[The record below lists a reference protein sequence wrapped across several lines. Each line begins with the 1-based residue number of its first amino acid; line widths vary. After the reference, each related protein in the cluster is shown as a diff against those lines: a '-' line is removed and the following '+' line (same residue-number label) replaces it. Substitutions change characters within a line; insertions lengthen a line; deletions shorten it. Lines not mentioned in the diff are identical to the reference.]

1 MLNVCFSSLS
11 LHRSSGFQDRQRSSL
26 FRRHFHQRS
35 RFKEG
40 MMKYEVERSQSLRRE
55 KKGRDKLDELERREA
70 FLQGK
75 KDHLLAE
82 IRAPFEALF
91 ASPPSIESF
100 FNSPPRKAKTRKTEA
115 GSVSVFQSNSGFLDS
130 GNFVSFSLIFSRNI
144 TLARYLYFLNQIDN
158 LVTAE
163 SVVAFISYKIS
174 APTN

>member
-11 LHRSSGFQDRQRSSL
+11 LQRSSGFQDRQRSSL

-130 GNFVSFSLIFSRNI
+130 GNFISCSLIFSRN
-144 TLARYLYFLNQIDN
+144 TYFLNQIDN
-158 LVTAE
+158 LVTVE
-163 SVVAFISYKIS
+163 SVVAFISHKIS
-174 APTN
+174 APTK

>member
-1 MLNVCFSSLS
+1 MLCFSSLS

-91 ASPPSIESF
+91 ASPPSGVVYSVFKFSFCLQTFSKLSPNFF
-100 FNSPPRKAKTRKTEA
+100 FNTPPY
-115 GSVSVFQSNSGFLDS
+115 S
-130 GNFVSFSLIFSRNI
+130 
-144 TLARYLYFLNQIDN
+144 
-158 LVTAE
+158 
-163 SVVAFISYKIS
+163 
-174 APTN
+174 

>member
-1 MLNVCFSSLS
+1 M
-11 LHRSSGFQDRQRSSL
+11 R
-26 FRRHFHQRS
+26 
-35 RFKEG
+35 
-40 MMKYEVERSQSLRRE
+40 YEVERSQSLRRE

-91 ASPPSIESF
+91 ASPPSLESF
-100 FNSPPRKAKTRKTEA
+100 FNSPPRKPKTRRTEA

-130 GNFVSFSLIFSRNI
+130 GNFISCSLIISRN
-144 TLARYLYFLNQIDN
+144 TYFLNQIDN

-163 SVVAFISYKIS
+163 SVVAFISYKTS